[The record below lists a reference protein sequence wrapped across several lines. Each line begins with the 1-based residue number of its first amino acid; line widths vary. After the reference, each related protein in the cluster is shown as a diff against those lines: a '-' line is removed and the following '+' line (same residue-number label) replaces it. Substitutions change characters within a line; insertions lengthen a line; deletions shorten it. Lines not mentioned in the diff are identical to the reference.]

1 MGGKRWKQWPWQG
14 KLDSRYVGNPYSIS
28 GGLKWNSNRMREFGP
43 CQLWRLF
50 RDKSHI
56 IGTKRLGSGL
66 SSISAISESVS
77 LCKKERFSH
86 GIRAAW
92 KSDMRTARNQQHPDS
107 GSPTAVV
114 ITKAAKRPT
123 ITLPGAMPMA

>member
-1 MGGKRWKQWPWQG
+1 MGR
-14 KLDSRYVGNPYSIS
+14 
-28 GGLKWNSNRMREFGP
+28 
-43 CQLWRLF
+43 
-50 RDKSHI
+50 
-56 IGTKRLGSGL
+56 
-66 SSISAISESVS
+66 SVKFY
-77 LCKKERFSH
+77 KKETFSH

-123 ITLPGAMPMA
+123 ITLPGAMYMA

>member
-1 MGGKRWKQWPWQG
+1 
-14 KLDSRYVGNPYSIS
+14 
-28 GGLKWNSNRMREFGP
+28 MRGFGP
-43 CQLWRLF
+43 CQHWSDF
-50 RDKSHI
+50 PGKSHT
-56 IGTKRLGSGL
+56 IGTKRPVSGL
-66 SSISAISESVS
+66 SDGWARSEPVKF
-77 LCKKERFSH
+77 CKKEKFPH

-123 ITLPGAMPMA
+123 ITLPGAMSMA